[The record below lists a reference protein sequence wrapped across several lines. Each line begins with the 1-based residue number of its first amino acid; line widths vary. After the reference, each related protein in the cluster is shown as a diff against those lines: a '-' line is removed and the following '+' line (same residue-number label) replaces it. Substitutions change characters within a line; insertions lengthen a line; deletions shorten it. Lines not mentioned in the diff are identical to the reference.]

1 MTHLKNILF
10 CITIFVACVTMSAQN
25 SKPAIVQTI
34 KGRAIDK
41 VTGQGLPGASVKVEF
56 TGGETGVMAD
66 EEGYFKV
73 PGIPVGR
80 ANLSIS
86 YLGYNQASYSGLS
99 VISGKELVINAEM
112 EEKVTVTEEVVVT
125 AAKSKT
131 KVNNEMAAISSRM
144 FTVEETERYAGS
156 RGDVARMASNF
167 AGVSFADDSRN
178 DIVIR
183 GNSPSGLLWKL
194 EDVEIPN
201 PNHFA
206 ENGTTGGPVGMLNNN
221 VLKNSDFMTGA
232 FAAEYG
238 NALSGVFDLK
248 MRNGNADNYEFL
260 GQVGFNGFE
269 AGAEGPISKKNKSS
283 FLFNYRYSTLDLMYK
298 MGFNFGT
305 SGVPKYQDLSFK
317 ANYPIK
323 NGVITCFG
331 IAGESSIDMKSPDKE
346 SKDPD
351 NDMYSSEGQNLFN
364 YSSMA
369 ATGLSL
375 TLFPN
380 SKKVLKISLSGL
392 TQDGGTN
399 IDTLRKNPQIETI
412 TLPDGKTLNDTI
424 NYFDKENPIQTLE
437 HYIAEYRTT
446 ATITLANKYS
456 AKLNTKLGI
465 SADQMGY
472 SLDSKVF
479 LKKNVP
485 QPGLY
490 QAMDASKSL
499 FEGPQLYK
507 AFYEASLKITDNI
520 TFNPG
525 LYATLFSLNNS
536 KAFEPRAAT
545 IFEYSNGKKI
555 NIGYGLHS
563 KTHPLS
569 VYYLVEPDAPSRLE
583 TNKNLDFTKAHHF
596 ILGHD
601 WNINKDFRLKT
612 EAYYQYLFNI
622 PVETRSSSFSLLNS
636 GATWGVDAEDSL
648 VNKGKGYN
656 YGFELTFE
664 KFLSRNYYF
673 LLTTSL
679 FDSKYKASDNK
690 WRNTAFNGNYVVNAL
705 VGYEYPVNQKW
716 TLCFDVKTSFAGGK
730 RYTEVD
736 MAKSL
741 QERESKYKEDQTY
754 EKQYP
759 MFFKM
764 DVKFTIKNNNLR
776 YSQEWQIFVENVTN
790 HQNLLYEYFDSNT
803 LRLKKV
809 NQLGFFPM
817 MMWRLNF

>member
-1 MTHLKNILF
+1 MTNLKNILL
-10 CITIFVACVTMSAQN
+10 CITFFVASITISAQN
-25 SKPAIVQTI
+25 LKPAIVQTI

-73 PGIPVGR
+73 TDIPVGR
-80 ANLSIS
+80 VSLSIS
-86 YLGYNQASYSGLS
+86 YLGYNQATFSGLS

-112 EEKVTVTEEVVVT
+112 EEKVTVTDEVIVT
-125 AAKSKT
+125 AAKSKARA
-131 KVNNEMAAISSRM
+131 NNEMAVVSSRM

-167 AGVSFADDSRN
+167 AGVSFANDSRN
-178 DIVIR
+178 DIIIR

-194 EDVEIPN
+194 EDTEIPN

-248 MRNGNADNYEFL
+248 MRNGNTDKYEFL

-283 FLFNYRYSTLDLMYK
+283 FLINYRYSTLDMMYK
-298 MGFNFGT
+298 MGFSFGT

-331 IAGESSIDMKSPDKE
+331 IAGKSSIEMFD
-346 SKDPD
+346 SKQDEAKD
-351 NDMYSSEGQNLFN
+351 DMYTSSGQDLTN

-369 ATGLSL
+369 ASGISL
-375 TLFPN
+375 TLFPDTR
-380 SKKVLKISLSGL
+380 KVLKISLSGL
-392 TQDGGTN
+392 AQEGGTN
-399 IDTLRKNPQIETI
+399 IDTLQQFKNIVNT
-412 TLPDGKTLNDTI
+412 DTFYYYRI
-424 NYFDKENPIQTLE
+424 PTRTLE
-437 HYIAEYRTT
+437 HYISEYRTT
-446 ATITLANKYS
+446 ATASLANKYN
-456 AKLNTKLGI
+456 AKFNTKLGI
-465 SADQMGY
+465 SIDQMGY
-472 SLDSKVF
+472 NLDTRIY
-479 LKKNVP
+479 LTKNVP

-507 AFYEASLKITDNI
+507 AFYEASIKITDKI

-536 KAFEPRAAT
+536 KALEPRAAS

-569 VYYLVEPDAPSRLE
+569 VYYLVEADAPTRAE

-596 ILGHD
+596 VIGHD

-612 EAYYQYLFNI
+612 EAYYQYLFNV
-622 PVETRSSSFSLLNS
+622 PVETKSSSFSLLNS
-636 GATWGVDAEDSL
+636 GASWGVNAEDSL

-673 LLTTSL
+673 LVTTSL

-705 VGYEYPVNQKW
+705 VGYEHPVSQKW
-716 TLCFDVKTSFAGGK
+716 TLCFDIKSSFAGGK

-736 MAKSL
+736 IAKSL
-741 QERESKYKEDQTY
+741 QERDTKYKEDQAF

-759 MFFKM
+759 MFFKL

-809 NQLGFFPM
+809 NQLGIFPM
-817 MMWRLNF
+817 MMWRINF